1 MTWAGDRSRKA
12 LRASVCAAAT
22 LLAVPAAQA
31 VLGGDV
37 STVHDDETRL
47 KGAPVKATALRAQVR
62 SHEITLADGSSI
74 REFVTPPGVVF
85 AVAWSTR
92 FKPDL
97 ASLLG
102 AHAAGYSAAAADAM
116 RAPGIKRQVVLQRGD
131 LAVHST
137 THLNVFVG
145 KAYLRSLVPPGMSID
160 ELR

>member
-1 MTWAGDRSRKA
+1 MTRAGNGLWKA
-12 LRASVCAAAT
+12 VRAGVCVAAA
-22 LLAVPAAQA
+22 LLAAPAAQA
-31 VLGGDV
+31 VLGGDA

-47 KGAPVKATALRAQVR
+47 KGASGKATALRAQVQ
-62 SHEITLADGSSI
+62 SHEIAMADGSSI
-74 REFVTPPGVVF
+74 REFVTPAGVVF

-131 LAVHST
+131 LVVHST

-145 KAYLRSLVPPGMSID
+145 KAYLRSLVPPGMPVD